1 MVGVLP
7 QPFQYLAGMAKV
19 RKVTVRVPSGLLEA
33 ACRAT
38 GEGTSRTA
46 ALGLELLLAR
56 AACRSLR
63 ALRGKVRFSLD
74 LAELREDRSF
84 S

>member
-1 MVGVLP
+1 VGVLP

-19 RKVTVRVPSGLLEA
+19 RKVTVR
-33 ACRAT
+33 T
-38 GEGTSRTA
+38 
-46 ALGLELLLAR
+46 
-56 AACRSLR
+56 
-63 ALRGKVRFSLD
+63 LRGKVRFSLD